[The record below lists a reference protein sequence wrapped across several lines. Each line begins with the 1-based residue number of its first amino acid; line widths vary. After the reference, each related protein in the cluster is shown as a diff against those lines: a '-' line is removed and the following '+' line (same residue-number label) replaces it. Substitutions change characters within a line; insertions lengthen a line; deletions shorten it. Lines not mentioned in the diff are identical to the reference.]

1 MNGLPTMLNLTTRG
15 INSSGFCPL
24 CDKAIE
30 NLPHALLHCDHAK
43 QTWSLW
49 QDCLVNLVSLI
60 LDPID
65 IALNLL
71 EKGTTNDLE
80 IFFTV
85 AWSIWWNRNQA
96 VHDDTGKPPPQ
107 V

>member
-1 MNGLPTMLNLTTRG
+1 MVFAWIACMNGLPTMLNLTTRG
-15 INSSGFCPL
+15 VNSSGFCPL

-30 NLPHALLHCDHAK
+30 NLPHAFLHCDHAK

-49 QDCLVNLVSLI
+49 QDCLVNLVSSI
-60 LDPID
+60 LDPTD

-80 IFFTV
+80 IFFPM
-85 AWSIWWNRNQA
+85 A
-96 VHDDTGKPPPQ
+96 
-107 V
+107 